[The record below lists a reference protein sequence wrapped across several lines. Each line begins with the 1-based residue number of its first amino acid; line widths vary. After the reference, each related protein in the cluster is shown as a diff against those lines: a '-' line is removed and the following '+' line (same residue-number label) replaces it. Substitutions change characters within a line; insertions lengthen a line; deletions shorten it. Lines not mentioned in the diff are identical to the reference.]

1 MDRKFIA
8 EHCKKCWHCLDVFG
22 LWCAYKG
29 VNVKKM
35 MCSAVE
41 RCPYQEEHPEWFAR
55 GWHKPTPKVKKGGGD
70 NDDA

>member
-8 EHCKKCWHCLDVFG
+8 EHCKQCWHSLDVFG

-29 VNVKKM
+29 VKNKKM

-41 RCPYQEEHPEWFAR
+41 SCPYRDEHPEWFER
-55 GWHKPTPKVKKGGGD
+55 GWHKPTPKTKTGG
-70 NDDA
+70 NDEF